1 MHLGEVD
8 HHALESRSRRA
19 LPAHRTAVAGHGQ
32 CDCAGRLNKVPARG
46 AVIVVSWRKVKDGLG
61 FPARAF
67 AILP

>member
-1 MHLGEVD
+1 
-8 HHALESRSRRA
+8 
-19 LPAHRTAVAGHGQ
+19 
-32 CDCAGRLNKVPARG
+32 VPARG